1 MSETA
6 PTSPSPRQGEF
17 PATRW
22 SLVLQTQRGTE
33 TQAARAL
40 DELCRQYWFPLYA
53 YLRREGH
60 SSHDAEDLTQAFF
73 QHLLAS
79 EAFKSAQRER
89 GRLRSFLIGALRRY
103 LVDHARHQGAL
114 KRGGEATVVPI
125 DAPESEDS
133 HPKESEWLL
142 ERDDPATTF
151 DRAWAR
157 DLIHRVTR
165 SVRASYEGA
174 GRLQVFEL
182 LQEHLAWNARG
193 LSYRTAADTLNV
205 SEATVR
211 VQVFRMRQLF
221 RERLEAEVAQTVSSP
236 EEVTE
241 ELDGLMA
248 VLAR

>member
-1 MSETA
+1 MSNTEPA
-6 PTSPSPRQGEF
+6 PKSVVHGEF
-17 PATRW
+17 PVTQW
-22 SLVLQTQRGTE
+22 SLVLQAQRGTE
-33 TQAARAL
+33 AQAAKAL

-53 YLRREGH
+53 YLRRDGR
-60 SSHDAEDLTQAFF
+60 SPHDAEDLTQAFF

-79 EAFKSAQRER
+79 AAFQSAQRDR

-103 LVDHARHQGAL
+103 LVDHARHTGAQ
-114 KRGGEATVVPI
+114 KRGGEAMIIPI
-125 DAPESEDS
+125 DAHESEES

-142 ERDDPATTF
+142 ERDDPSTTF

-165 SVRASYEGA
+165 SVRASYETA

-193 LSYRTAADTLNV
+193 LSYRTAAAALNV

-236 EEVTE
+236 GEVAE

>member
-1 MSETA
+1 MSG
-6 PTSPSPRQGEF
+6 TSPTPKSPGQGEF

-33 TQAARAL
+33 PQAARAL
-40 DELCRQYWFPLYA
+40 DELCQQYWFPLYA
-53 YLRREGH
+53 YLRRDGH
-60 SSHDAEDLTQAFF
+60 SPHDAEDLTQAFF
-73 QHLLAS
+73 QHLLTT
-79 EAFKSAQRER
+79 ETLKSAQRER

-103 LVDHARHQGAL
+103 LVDHARHHGAQ
-114 KRGGEATVVPI
+114 KRGGQAKIIPI
-125 DAPESEDS
+125 DSPESEES
-133 HPKESEWLL
+133 HPKESEWLM

-165 SVRASYEGA
+165 SVRGSYEMA
-174 GRLQVFEL
+174 GRVQVFEL

-193 LSYRTAADTLNV
+193 LSYRNAAVALNV